1 MAPTTSKASII
12 IEKGDVMPNQMRPI
26 HPGEILQEELQTL
39 QMSARQLVLA
49 LGVPPNRIT
58 SLVNQTRALTA
69 DTALRLARY
78 FETSP
83 EFWLN
88 LQAAY
93 DLRSA
98 QQHYGAQIAKEV
110 TPRAKV
116 SA

>member
-1 MAPTTSKASII
+1 
-12 IEKGDVMPNQMRPI
+12 MPNQMRPI

-39 QMSARQLVLA
+39 QLSARQLALA

-58 SLVNQTRALTA
+58 SILHQRRGLTA

-78 FETSP
+78 FGTSP

-88 LQAAY
+88 LQTAY

-98 QQHYGAQIAKEV
+98 QQHYGAQITQEV
-110 TPRAKV
+110 TPRAEV
-116 SA
+116 AV